1 MTTLLKVASRWLDT
15 VSVESR
21 QTIVQIDMYLMKSIY
36 DYDSDYDYDYDY
48 FCLTESKSS
57 GIFHVQKL
65 EVSMND
71 CYKTILIYIGI
82 DEVTPYH
89 HVVKLEVY
97 DC

>member
-1 MTTLLKVASRWLDT
+1 MEVLSIIAPRWLET
-15 VSVESR
+15 VSVESSQR
-21 QTIVQIDMYLMKSIY
+21 IVQIDMYLMKSIY
-36 DYDSDYDYDYDY
+36 DYDYDSYY

-71 CYKTILIYIGI
+71 CYKTILLYIGN
-82 DEVTPYH
+82 DEVNPYH

>member
-1 MTTLLKVASRWLDT
+1 MLLEVASRWLDT

-21 QTIVQIDMYLMKSIY
+21 QTIVQIDMYLMESIY
-36 DYDSDYDYDYDY
+36 DYDSYY

-71 CYKTILIYIGI
+71 CYKTILLYIGI

>member
-1 MTTLLKVASRWLDT
+1 VEVLLTVAHRWLDT

-21 QTIVQIDMYLMKSIY
+21 QTIVHIDMYLMKSIY
-36 DYDSDYDYDYDY
+36 DYDYDSYY

-71 CYKTILIYIGI
+71 CYKTILLYIGI

>member
-1 MTTLLKVASRWLDT
+1 VEVLLTVAHRWLDT

-36 DYDSDYDYDYDY
+36 DYDYDSYY

-65 EVSMND
+65 EVSMNG
-71 CYKTILIYIGI
+71 CYKTILLYIGI

>member
-21 QTIVQIDMYLMKSIY
+21 QRIVQIDMYLMKSIY
-36 DYDSDYDYDYDY
+36 DYDYDSYY

-71 CYKTILIYIGI
+71 CYKTILLYIGI

>member
-1 MTTLLKVASRWLDT
+1 MLFGVAHRWLDT

-21 QTIVQIDMYLMKSIY
+21 QRIVQIDMYLMKSIY
-36 DYDSDYDYDYDY
+36 DYDYDSYY

-71 CYKTILIYIGI
+71 CYKTILIYIW
-82 DEVTPYH
+82 DR
-89 HVVKLEVY
+89 
-97 DC
+97 

>member
-1 MTTLLKVASRWLDT
+1 MEVLSIIAPRWLDT

-21 QTIVQIDMYLMKSIY
+21 QTIVQIDIYLMKSI
-36 DYDSDYDYDYDY
+36 SDYDYDSYY

-71 CYKTILIYIGI
+71 CYKTILLYIGI

>member
-1 MTTLLKVASRWLDT
+1 VEVLSIIAPRWLDT

-21 QTIVQIDMYLMKSIY
+21 QTIVQIDIYLMKSI
-36 DYDSDYDYDYDY
+36 SDYDYDSYY

-57 GIFHVQKL
+57 GIFYVQKL

-71 CYKTILIYIGI
+71 CYKTILLYIGI
-82 DEVTPYH
+82 DEVNPYH

>member
-1 MTTLLKVASRWLDT
+1 MLSTVAYRWLDT
-15 VSVESR
+15 VSVDSR

-36 DYDSDYDYDYDY
+36 DYDYDYDYDSYY

-82 DEVTPYH
+82 DEVNPYH

>member
-1 MTTLLKVASRWLDT
+1 VEVLSIIAPRWLET

-21 QTIVQIDMYLMKSIY
+21 QTIVQIDIYLMKSIS
-36 DYDSDYDYDYDY
+36 DYDSYY

-71 CYKTILIYIGI
+71 CYKTILIYIYW
-82 DEVTPYH
+82 DRRS
-89 HVVKLEVY
+89 
-97 DC
+97 

>member
-1 MTTLLKVASRWLDT
+1 MLLEVAHRWLDT
-15 VSVESR
+15 VSVESSQR
-21 QTIVQIDMYLMKSIY
+21 IVHIDMYLMKSIY
-36 DYDSDYDYDYDY
+36 DYDYDSYY

-71 CYKTILIYIGI
+71 CYKTILLYIGI

>member
-1 MTTLLKVASRWLDT
+1 MTTLLEVASRWLDT

-21 QTIVQIDMYLMKSIY
+21 QTIVQIDMYLMESIY
-36 DYDSDYDYDYDY
+36 DYDSYY

-71 CYKTILIYIGI
+71 CYKTILLYIGI

>member
-1 MTTLLKVASRWLDT
+1 MLSLVVPRWLDT

-21 QTIVQIDMYLMKSIY
+21 QTTVQIDMYLIDMYLMESIY
-36 DYDSDYDYDYDY
+36 DYDSYY

-71 CYKTILIYIGI
+71 CYKTILLYIGN
-82 DEVTPYH
+82 DEVNPYH

>member
-1 MTTLLKVASRWLDT
+1 MEVLSIIAPRWLET

-36 DYDSDYDYDYDY
+36 DYDYDYDSYY

-82 DEVTPYH
+82 DEVNPYH